1 MVVLRNLDAFAKTRP
16 DVQQKSAVGG
26 VITVVA
32 ATTAGLLFLGQ
43 IFLYIWGNPS
53 QSLALSQS
61 TGIPLVPL
69 ELSSSDDTT
78 TSSKK
83 MNPQHRPHPL
93 DDLGRIPLKIH
104 VTFPHVACGNLDV
117 AHDGASLS
125 SGELE
130 RFHGKEYSTLTLRRP
145 THAELALALGGSRE
159 KREPSNTVGC
169 TIFGRLRPKI
179 VAGHVSISLTRQA
192 WTAATTTISLGQFSL
207 DDSSSKQRTKDLLK
221 AYNVSHYVHSIEFG
235 VSFPK
240 QKDKPLTNVMHTIEN
255 EFFGIGVAQSHVKL
269 IPTVRQ
275 GWFFAENSFQAS
287 VVDTIIQPQTLVANQ
302 AQQLPGFAMTYDFT
316 PLTVYHRE
324 GRDSFLI
331 FLSSLISIVGGVF
344 VTVGLLTGCLVH
356 SAQAVAKKID

>member
-1 MVVLRNLDAFAKTRP
+1 MVALRNLDAFTKTRP
-16 DVQQKSAVGG
+16 DLQQKSAVGG
-26 VITVVA
+26 LITVVA
-32 ATTAGLLFLGQ
+32 ATTAGLLFMGQ
-43 IFLYIWGNPS
+43 IFLYIGGNPS

-61 TGIPLVPL
+61 TAIPLVPL
-69 ELSSSDDTT
+69 EPSSSDTT
-78 TSSKK
+78 GGKK
-83 MNPQHRPHPL
+83 TNPHRPNSL
-93 DDLGRIPLKIH
+93 DEFGRIPLKVH

-117 AHDGASLS
+117 VHDGASLS
-125 SGELE
+125 TGELE
-130 RFHGKEYSTLTLRRP
+130 RFHGKDYSTVTLRRP
-145 THAELALALGGSRE
+145 TNSELALALGGQ
-159 KREPSNTVGC
+159 KREPSTVGC
-169 TIFGRLRPKI
+169 TVVGRLRPKL
-179 VAGHVSISLTRQA
+179 VAGHLAISLTRQA

-207 DDSSSKQRTKDLLK
+207 DDISSKQRTKDLLK
-221 AYNVSHYVHSIEFG
+221 AYNVSHFVHSIEFG

-240 QKDKPLTNVMHTIEN
+240 QKDKPLTNVRHTIEN

-275 GWFFAENSFQAS
+275 GWFFAENTYQTS

-302 AQQLPGFAMTYDFT
+302 VQQLPGFTMTYDFT